1 MFITQWFLQWHQDI
15 ISHVLLVNQQVTD
28 MTYVYCKGPIIRG
41 DLEIGPVLKTT
52 LMTTFAFVAVFIRGK
67 IFSG

>member
-15 ISHVLLVNQQVTD
+15 ISHVLLANQQVAD
-28 MTYVYCKGPIIRG
+28 MTDVYCKGPIIRG

-52 LMTTFAFVAVFIRGK
+52 LMTFALVAVFIREK